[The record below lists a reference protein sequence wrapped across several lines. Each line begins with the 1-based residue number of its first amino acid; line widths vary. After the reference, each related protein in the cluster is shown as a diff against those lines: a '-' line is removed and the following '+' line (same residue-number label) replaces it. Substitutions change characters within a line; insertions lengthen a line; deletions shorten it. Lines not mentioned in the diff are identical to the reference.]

1 MEPVQ
6 AALEALQTRYA
17 ALLEAVAEAEAQ
29 TDRAGLIAHLF
40 SGHSCHPGLDE
51 ALKTYGPALDGAL
64 EALLAALAALP
75 PEEAAEPARQ
85 ALELLLFY
93 PKPRRMPEEMVLVA
107 FEGKGEALLP
117 WLPAP
122 VRAALAD
129 RYRLRTP
136 PRRMLPNQKKLWRAL
151 GGKSCLLKKPPGG

>member
-1 MEPVQ
+1 M
-6 AALEALQTRYA
+6 
-17 ALLEAVAEAEAQ
+17 
-29 TDRAGLIAHLF
+29 
-40 SGHSCHPGLDE
+40 
-51 ALKTYGPALDGAL
+51 
-64 EALLAALAALP
+64 
-75 PEEAAEPARQ
+75 
-85 ALELLLFY
+85 
-93 PKPRRMPEEMVLVA
+93 A
-107 FEGKGEALLP
+107 FEGKGAALLP